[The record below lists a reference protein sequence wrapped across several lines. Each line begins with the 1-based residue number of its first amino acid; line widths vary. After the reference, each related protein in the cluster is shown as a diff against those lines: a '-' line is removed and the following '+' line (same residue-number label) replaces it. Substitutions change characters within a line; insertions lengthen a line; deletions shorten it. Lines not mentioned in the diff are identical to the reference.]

1 MSEYFNDTNSLSIFV
16 VGVLV
21 TTLFIIGVWELM
33 REGLTGIP
41 GTFSMKVKSGEP
53 NESEFPS
60 HYCK

>member
-41 GTFSMKVKSGEP
+41 GTISMKIRKHEP
-53 NESEFPS
+53 NESE
-60 HYCK
+60 

>member
-41 GTFSMKVKSGEP
+41 GTISMKIKSKET
-53 NESEFPS
+53 NESE
-60 HYCK
+60 